1 MEPNESVKHA
11 VNLMDETKDYRAAMQ
26 VAEIDG
32 ASPLPRYNLVK
43 PYFTLLQAQA
53 PNKYSLLTSVT
64 ESIKLDLPRLELF
77 KNQNLPL
84 DANEG
89 SEVVLFSN
97 NDFCQ
102 LRSFDD
108 WNTLAFLHHKV
119 TVENLTIVGVVYIGG
134 PEYL

>member
-1 MEPNESVKHA
+1 
-11 VNLMDETKDYRAAMQ
+11 MDEAKDYRALPTAVQM
-26 VAEIDG
+26 ADIDG
-32 ASPLPRYNLVK
+32 TYAVASPWPRYNLVK
-43 PYFTLLQAQA
+43 PYFTLLQAEAQ
-53 PNKYSLLTSVT
+53 NKFSLLTSVT

-77 KNQNLPL
+77 KNQNFPF

-97 NDFCQ
+97 NYFCQ
-102 LRSFDD
+102 LHSFDD

-119 TVENLTIVGVVYIGG
+119 TVEHLTIVGVVYIGG